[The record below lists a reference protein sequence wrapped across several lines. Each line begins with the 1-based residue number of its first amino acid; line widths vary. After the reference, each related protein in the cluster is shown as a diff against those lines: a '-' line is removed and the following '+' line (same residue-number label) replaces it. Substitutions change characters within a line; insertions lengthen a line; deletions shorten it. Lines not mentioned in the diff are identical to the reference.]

1 MGIRSIELLHGATW
15 FDKLY
20 PFHNSMCRKKQSKNL
35 NLMLFSFIGL
45 IFLKHIMKVAIV
57 QEWLVTVGGSDK
69 VVKAI
74 LDVFPDADIYTL
86 VAKKEVCDELGIPWE
101 KVHTSFIQKMPLGTK
116 KHRAYLP
123 LFPFAIEQFDL
134 RGFDVVISSSH
145 CVAKGVLTKADQLH
159 ICYCHSPIRYCWD
172 MYNEYLEESHLDKGF
187 KSWLVRLM
195 LHPIRQF
202 DAIAGSRVDYYISNS
217 DYVGQRIRKTYRRKA
232 TTIHPNIDISNFEL
246 CNDKHEYYL
255 ASSRLVAYKK
265 IDTIIEA
272 FNQMPDKKLVVI
284 GGGPNLEAYRKLAN
298 DNVIV
303 MGYQPFDVLK
313 DKMQH
318 AKAFVFAADEDFG
331 MIPIEAQSCG
341 TPVIAYGHGGSLET
355 VNGGKTGLFFNEQT
369 PEAIVEAVN
378 KFESM
383 GSQPFAPADC
393 RQWAE
398 GFSEERFKR
407 EIKEFV
413 EEKYEEFKKNGIN
426 ID

>member
-1 MGIRSIELLHGATW
+1 
-15 FDKLY
+15 
-20 PFHNSMCRKKQSKNL
+20 
-35 NLMLFSFIGL
+35 
-45 IFLKHIMKVAIV
+45 MKVAIV

-134 RGFDVVISSSH
+134 RGYDVVISSSH

-217 DYVGQRIRKTYRRKA
+217 DYVGQRIRKTYRKKA

-246 CNDKHEYYL
+246 CNDKQEYYL

-284 GGGPNLEAYRKLAN
+284 GGGPNLEAYRKLAK
-298 DNVIV
+298 DNVTV

-355 VNGGKTGLFFNEQT
+355 VNGGKTGLFFYEQT

-383 GSQPFAPADC
+383 GSHPFAPADC

>member
-1 MGIRSIELLHGATW
+1 
-15 FDKLY
+15 
-20 PFHNSMCRKKQSKNL
+20 
-35 NLMLFSFIGL
+35 
-45 IFLKHIMKVAIV
+45 MKVAIV

-134 RGFDVVISSSH
+134 RGYDVVISSSH

-195 LHPIRQF
+195 LHPIRLF

-246 CNDKHEYYL
+246 CNDKKEYYL

-284 GGGPNLEAYRKLAN
+284 GGGPNLEAYRKLAK
-298 DNVIV
+298 DNVTV

-378 KFESM
+378 RFEAM

-413 EEKYEEFKKNGIN
+413 EEKYEEFKNNGIN

>member
-1 MGIRSIELLHGATW
+1 
-15 FDKLY
+15 
-20 PFHNSMCRKKQSKNL
+20 
-35 NLMLFSFIGL
+35 
-45 IFLKHIMKVAIV
+45 MKVAIV

-134 RGFDVVISSSH
+134 RGYDVVISSSH

-246 CNDKHEYYL
+246 CNDKQEYYL

-284 GGGPNLEAYRKLAN
+284 GGGPNLEAYRKLAK
-298 DNVIV
+298 DNVTV

>member
-1 MGIRSIELLHGATW
+1 
-15 FDKLY
+15 
-20 PFHNSMCRKKQSKNL
+20 
-35 NLMLFSFIGL
+35 
-45 IFLKHIMKVAIV
+45 MKVAII

-86 VAKKEVCDELGIPWE
+86 VAKKEICDELGIPWE

-123 LFPFAIEQFDL
+123 LFPFAIEQLDL
-134 RGFDVVISSSH
+134 RGYDVVISSSH

-172 MYNEYLEESHLDKGF
+172 MYNEYLEESHLEKGL
-187 KSWLVRLM
+187 KSWMVRMM
-195 LHPIRQF
+195 LHPIRKF
-202 DAIAGSRVDYYISNS
+202 DAIAGTRPDYYISNS

-232 TTIHPNIDISNFEL
+232 TTIHPNIDISNFEMCEEKL
-246 CNDKHEYYL
+246 DYYL

-265 IDTIIEA
+265 IDIIIEA
-272 FNQMPDKKLVVI
+272 FNRMPDKKLVVI
-284 GGGPNLEAYRKLAN
+284 GGGPNLETYRKLAEK
-298 DNVIV
+298 NVEV
-303 MGYQPFDVLK
+303 MGYQPFDILK
-313 DKMQH
+313 EKMQH

-355 VNGGKTGLFFNEQT
+355 VKENVTGLFFHEQT
-369 PEAIVEAVN
+369 AEAVMDAVCQ
-378 KFESM
+378 FEAM
-383 GSQPFAPADC
+383 GKQPFSPVDC

-398 GFSEERFKR
+398 RFSEERFKQ

-413 EEKYEEFKKNGIN
+413 DEKYKEFKKNGIN

>member
-1 MGIRSIELLHGATW
+1 
-15 FDKLY
+15 
-20 PFHNSMCRKKQSKNL
+20 
-35 NLMLFSFIGL
+35 
-45 IFLKHIMKVAIV
+45 MKVAIV

-134 RGFDVVISSSH
+134 RGYDVVISSSH

-195 LHPIRQF
+195 LHPIRLF

-246 CNDKHEYYL
+246 CNDKQEYYL

-284 GGGPNLEAYRKLAN
+284 GGGPNLEAYRKLAK
-298 DNVIV
+298 DNVTV

-378 KFESM
+378 KFEAM

>member
-1 MGIRSIELLHGATW
+1 
-15 FDKLY
+15 
-20 PFHNSMCRKKQSKNL
+20 
-35 NLMLFSFIGL
+35 
-45 IFLKHIMKVAIV
+45 MKVAIV

-86 VAKKEVCDELGIPWE
+86 VAKKEVCDELGISWE

-134 RGFDVVISSSH
+134 RGYDVVISSSH

-172 MYNEYLEESHLDKGF
+172 MYNEYLEESHLDKGL

-195 LHPIRQF
+195 LHPIRLF
-202 DAIAGSRVDYYISNS
+202 DAIAGNRVDYYISNS

-232 TTIHPNIDISNFEL
+232 TTIHPNIDISHFEL
-246 CNDKHEYYL
+246 CEDKQDYYL

-272 FNQMPDKKLVVI
+272 FNQMPDKKLIVI
-284 GGGPNLEAYRKLAN
+284 GGGPNLDAYRKLAKE
-298 DNVIV
+298 NVIV

-313 DKMQH
+313 EKMQH

-355 VNGGKTGLFFNEQT
+355 VNGGKTGLFFYEQT
-369 PEAIVEAVN
+369 PEAVVEAVN
-378 KFESM
+378 KFEAM
-383 GSQPFAPADC
+383 GNQPFSPKDC

-413 EEKYEEFKKNGIN
+413 DEKYNEFKKNGIN

>member
-1 MGIRSIELLHGATW
+1 
-15 FDKLY
+15 
-20 PFHNSMCRKKQSKNL
+20 
-35 NLMLFSFIGL
+35 
-45 IFLKHIMKVAIV
+45 MKVAIV

-134 RGFDVVISSSH
+134 RGYDVVISSSH

-172 MYNEYLEESHLDKGF
+172 MYNEYLEESRLDKGF

-246 CNDKHEYYL
+246 CNDKQEYYL

-284 GGGPNLEAYRKLAN
+284 GGGPNLEAYRKLAK
-298 DNVIV
+298 DNVTV

-341 TPVIAYGHGGSLET
+341 TPIIAYGHGGSLET
-355 VNGGKTGLFFNEQT
+355 VNGGKTGLFFYEQT

-378 KFESM
+378 KFEAM

>member
-1 MGIRSIELLHGATW
+1 
-15 FDKLY
+15 
-20 PFHNSMCRKKQSKNL
+20 
-35 NLMLFSFIGL
+35 
-45 IFLKHIMKVAIV
+45 MKVAIV

-134 RGFDVVISSSH
+134 RGYDVVISSSH

-246 CNDKHEYYL
+246 CNDKQEYYL

-272 FNQMPDKKLVVI
+272 FNMMPDKKLVVI
-284 GGGPNLEAYRKLAN
+284 GGGPNLEAYRKLAK
-298 DNVIV
+298 DNVTV

-313 DKMQH
+313 EKMQH

-393 RQWAE
+393 RQWTE

>member
-1 MGIRSIELLHGATW
+1 
-15 FDKLY
+15 
-20 PFHNSMCRKKQSKNL
+20 
-35 NLMLFSFIGL
+35 MLFCFIGL
-45 IFLKHIMKVAIV
+45 IFFKHIMKVAIV

-134 RGFDVVISSSH
+134 RGYDVVISSSH

-172 MYNEYLEESHLDKGF
+172 MYNEYLEESHLDKGI

-246 CNDKHEYYL
+246 CNDKQEYYL

-284 GGGPNLEAYRKLAN
+284 GGGPNLEAYRKLAK
-298 DNVIV
+298 DNVTV

-355 VNGGKTGLFFNEQT
+355 VNSGKTGLFFYEQT

-378 KFESM
+378 KFETM
-383 GSQPFAPADC
+383 ESQPFAPADC

>member
-1 MGIRSIELLHGATW
+1 
-15 FDKLY
+15 
-20 PFHNSMCRKKQSKNL
+20 
-35 NLMLFSFIGL
+35 
-45 IFLKHIMKVAIV
+45 MKVAIV

-74 LDVFPDADIYTL
+74 QDVFPDADIYTL

-134 RGFDVVISSSH
+134 RGYDVVISSSH

-246 CNDKHEYYL
+246 CNDKQEYYL

-272 FNQMPDKKLVVI
+272 FNQMSDKKLVVI

-298 DNVIV
+298 ANVTV

-355 VNGGKTGLFFNEQT
+355 VNGGKTGLFFYEQT

-378 KFESM
+378 KFEAM

>member
-1 MGIRSIELLHGATW
+1 
-15 FDKLY
+15 
-20 PFHNSMCRKKQSKNL
+20 
-35 NLMLFSFIGL
+35 
-45 IFLKHIMKVAIV
+45 MKVAIV

-86 VAKKEVCDELGIPWE
+86 VAKKEVCGELGIPWE

-134 RGFDVVISSSH
+134 RGYDVVISSSH
-145 CVAKGVLTKADQLH
+145 CVAKGILTKADQLH

-246 CNDKHEYYL
+246 CNDKQEYYL

-298 DNVIV
+298 DNVTV

-355 VNGGKTGLFFNEQT
+355 VNGGKTGLFFYEQT

-378 KFESM
+378 KFEAM

>member
-1 MGIRSIELLHGATW
+1 
-15 FDKLY
+15 
-20 PFHNSMCRKKQSKNL
+20 
-35 NLMLFSFIGL
+35 
-45 IFLKHIMKVAIV
+45 MKVAIV

-74 LDVFPDADIYTL
+74 QDVFPDADIYTL
-86 VAKKEVCDELGIPWE
+86 VAKKVVCDELGIPWE

-134 RGFDVVISSSH
+134 RGYDVVISSSH

-246 CNDKHEYYL
+246 CNDKQEYYL

-298 DNVIV
+298 ANVTV

-313 DKMQH
+313 EKMQH

-378 KFESM
+378 RFEAM

-426 ID
+426 IY

>member
-1 MGIRSIELLHGATW
+1 
-15 FDKLY
+15 
-20 PFHNSMCRKKQSKNL
+20 
-35 NLMLFSFIGL
+35 
-45 IFLKHIMKVAIV
+45 MKVAIV

-134 RGFDVVISSSH
+134 RGYDVVISSSH

-246 CNDKHEYYL
+246 CNDKQEYYL

-284 GGGPNLEAYRKLAN
+284 GGGPNLEAYLKLAK
-298 DNVIV
+298 DNVTV

-355 VNGGKTGLFFNEQT
+355 VNGGKTGLFFYEQT

-378 KFESM
+378 RFEAMDSK
-383 GSQPFAPADC
+383 PFAPADC

>member
-1 MGIRSIELLHGATW
+1 
-15 FDKLY
+15 
-20 PFHNSMCRKKQSKNL
+20 
-35 NLMLFSFIGL
+35 
-45 IFLKHIMKVAIV
+45 MKVAIV

-134 RGFDVVISSSH
+134 RGYDVVISSSH

-246 CNDKHEYYL
+246 CNDKQEYYL

-265 IDTIIEA
+265 IDAIIEA

-284 GGGPNLEAYRKLAN
+284 GGGPNLEAYRKLAK

-355 VNGGKTGLFFNEQT
+355 VNGGKTGLFFYEQT

>member
-1 MGIRSIELLHGATW
+1 
-15 FDKLY
+15 
-20 PFHNSMCRKKQSKNL
+20 
-35 NLMLFSFIGL
+35 
-45 IFLKHIMKVAIV
+45 MKVAIV
-57 QEWLVTVGGSDK
+57 QEWLVSVGGSDK

-134 RGFDVVISSSH
+134 RGYDVVISSSH

-246 CNDKHEYYL
+246 CNDKQEYYL

-272 FNQMPDKKLVVI
+272 FNLMPDKKLVVI
-284 GGGPNLEAYRKLAN
+284 GGGPNLEAYRKLAK
-298 DNVIV
+298 DNVTV

-378 KFESM
+378 KFETM

>member
-1 MGIRSIELLHGATW
+1 
-15 FDKLY
+15 
-20 PFHNSMCRKKQSKNL
+20 
-35 NLMLFSFIGL
+35 
-45 IFLKHIMKVAIV
+45 MKVAIV

-74 LDVFPDADIYTL
+74 QDVFPDADIYTL

-134 RGFDVVISSSH
+134 RGYDVVISSSH

-246 CNDKHEYYL
+246 CNDKQEYYL

-284 GGGPNLEAYRKLAN
+284 GGGPNLEAYRKLAK
-298 DNVIV
+298 DNVTV

-355 VNGGKTGLFFNEQT
+355 VNGGKTGLFFYEQT

>member
-1 MGIRSIELLHGATW
+1 
-15 FDKLY
+15 
-20 PFHNSMCRKKQSKNL
+20 
-35 NLMLFSFIGL
+35 
-45 IFLKHIMKVAIV
+45 MKVAIV

-134 RGFDVVISSSH
+134 RGYDVVISSSH
-145 CVAKGVLTKADQLH
+145 CVAKGILTKADQLH

-246 CNDKHEYYL
+246 CNDKKEYYL

-284 GGGPNLEAYRKLAN
+284 GGGPNLEAYRKLAK
-298 DNVIV
+298 DNVTV

-378 KFESM
+378 RFEAM

>member
-1 MGIRSIELLHGATW
+1 
-15 FDKLY
+15 
-20 PFHNSMCRKKQSKNL
+20 
-35 NLMLFSFIGL
+35 
-45 IFLKHIMKVAIV
+45 MKVAIV

-74 LDVFPDADIYTL
+74 LDTFPDADIYTL

-134 RGFDVVISSSH
+134 RGYDVVISSSH

-246 CNDKHEYYL
+246 CNDKQEYYL

-284 GGGPNLEAYRKLAN
+284 GGGPNLEAYRKLAK

-378 KFESM
+378 RFEAM

>member
-1 MGIRSIELLHGATW
+1 
-15 FDKLY
+15 
-20 PFHNSMCRKKQSKNL
+20 
-35 NLMLFSFIGL
+35 
-45 IFLKHIMKVAIV
+45 MKVAIV

-74 LDVFPDADIYTL
+74 QDVFPDADIYTL

-134 RGFDVVISSSH
+134 REYDVVISSSH

-172 MYNEYLEESHLDKGF
+172 MYNEYLEESHLDKGI

-246 CNDKHEYYL
+246 CNDKQEYYL

-298 DNVIV
+298 ANVTV

-355 VNGGKTGLFFNEQT
+355 VNGGKTGLFFYEQT

-383 GSQPFAPADC
+383 GLQPFAPADC

>member
-1 MGIRSIELLHGATW
+1 
-15 FDKLY
+15 
-20 PFHNSMCRKKQSKNL
+20 
-35 NLMLFSFIGL
+35 
-45 IFLKHIMKVAIV
+45 MKVAIV

-74 LDVFPDADIYTL
+74 LDVFPDADVYTL
-86 VAKKEVCDELGIPWE
+86 VAKKDVCDELGIPWE

-134 RGFDVVISSSH
+134 RGYDVVISSSH

-246 CNDKHEYYL
+246 CNDKKEYYL

-298 DNVIV
+298 ANVTV

-378 KFESM
+378 RFEAM

-398 GFSEERFKR
+398 GFSEERFKS

>member
-1 MGIRSIELLHGATW
+1 
-15 FDKLY
+15 
-20 PFHNSMCRKKQSKNL
+20 
-35 NLMLFSFIGL
+35 
-45 IFLKHIMKVAIV
+45 MKVAIV

-86 VAKKEVCDELGIPWE
+86 VAKKDVCDELGIPWE
-101 KVHTSFIQKMPLGTK
+101 KVHASFIQKMPLGTK

-134 RGFDVVISSSH
+134 RGYDVVISSSH

-246 CNDKHEYYL
+246 CNDKQEYYL

-284 GGGPNLEAYRKLAN
+284 GGGPNLDAYRKLAK
-298 DNVIV
+298 DNVTV

-383 GSQPFAPADC
+383 GLQPFAPADC

>member
-1 MGIRSIELLHGATW
+1 
-15 FDKLY
+15 
-20 PFHNSMCRKKQSKNL
+20 
-35 NLMLFSFIGL
+35 
-45 IFLKHIMKVAIV
+45 MKVAIV

-74 LDVFPDADIYTL
+74 LDTFPDADIYTL

-134 RGFDVVISSSH
+134 RGYDVVISSSH

-246 CNDKHEYYL
+246 CNDKQKYYL

-284 GGGPNLEAYRKLAN
+284 GGGPNLEAYRKLAK
-298 DNVIV
+298 DNVTV

-355 VNGGKTGLFFNEQT
+355 VNGGKTGLFFYEQT

-378 KFESM
+378 KFEAM

>member
-1 MGIRSIELLHGATW
+1 
-15 FDKLY
+15 
-20 PFHNSMCRKKQSKNL
+20 
-35 NLMLFSFIGL
+35 
-45 IFLKHIMKVAIV
+45 MKVAIV

-134 RGFDVVISSSH
+134 RGYDVVISSSH

-246 CNDKHEYYL
+246 CNDKKEYYL

-284 GGGPNLEAYRKLAN
+284 GGGPNLEAYRKLAK
-298 DNVIV
+298 DNVTV

-413 EEKYEEFKKNGIN
+413 EEKYKEFKKNGIN

>member
-1 MGIRSIELLHGATW
+1 
-15 FDKLY
+15 
-20 PFHNSMCRKKQSKNL
+20 
-35 NLMLFSFIGL
+35 
-45 IFLKHIMKVAIV
+45 MKVAIV

-134 RGFDVVISSSH
+134 RGYDVVISSSH

-172 MYNEYLEESHLDKGF
+172 MYNEYLEESHLDKGI

-246 CNDKHEYYL
+246 CNDKQEYYL

-284 GGGPNLEAYRKLAN
+284 GGGPNLEAYRKLAK
-298 DNVIV
+298 DNVTV

-355 VNGGKTGLFFNEQT
+355 VNGGKTGLFFYEQT

-378 KFESM
+378 KFEAM

-398 GFSEERFKR
+398 GFSEKRFKR

>member
-1 MGIRSIELLHGATW
+1 
-15 FDKLY
+15 
-20 PFHNSMCRKKQSKNL
+20 
-35 NLMLFSFIGL
+35 
-45 IFLKHIMKVAIV
+45 MKVAII
-57 QEWLVTVGGSDK
+57 QEWLVSVGGSDK

-74 LDVFPDADIYTL
+74 LDIFPDADIYTL

-134 RGFDVVISSSH
+134 RGYDVVISSSH

-246 CNDKHEYYL
+246 CNDKQEYYL

-298 DNVIV
+298 ANVTV

-378 KFESM
+378 KFEAM
-383 GSQPFAPADC
+383 GSQPFAPVDC

>member
-1 MGIRSIELLHGATW
+1 
-15 FDKLY
+15 
-20 PFHNSMCRKKQSKNL
+20 
-35 NLMLFSFIGL
+35 
-45 IFLKHIMKVAIV
+45 MKVAIV

-86 VAKKEVCDELGIPWE
+86 VAKKEVCDELSIPWE

-134 RGFDVVISSSH
+134 RGYDVVISSSH

-246 CNDKHEYYL
+246 CNDKKEYYL

-284 GGGPNLEAYRKLAN
+284 GGGPNLEAYRKLAK
-298 DNVIV
+298 DNVTV

-369 PEAIVEAVN
+369 PDAIVEAVN
-378 KFESM
+378 KFEAM

>member
-1 MGIRSIELLHGATW
+1 
-15 FDKLY
+15 
-20 PFHNSMCRKKQSKNL
+20 
-35 NLMLFSFIGL
+35 
-45 IFLKHIMKVAIV
+45 MKVAIV

-134 RGFDVVISSSH
+134 RGYDVVISSSH

-246 CNDKHEYYL
+246 CNAKQEYYL

-284 GGGPNLEAYRKLAN
+284 GGGPNLDAYRKLAK
-298 DNVIV
+298 DNVTM

>member
-1 MGIRSIELLHGATW
+1 
-15 FDKLY
+15 
-20 PFHNSMCRKKQSKNL
+20 
-35 NLMLFSFIGL
+35 
-45 IFLKHIMKVAIV
+45 MKVAIV

-74 LDVFPDADIYTL
+74 LDVFPNADIYTL
-86 VAKKEVCDELGIPWE
+86 VAKKDVCDELGIPWE
-101 KVHTSFIQKMPLGTK
+101 KVHTSFIQKMPLGTT

-134 RGFDVVISSSH
+134 RGYDVVISSSH
-145 CVAKGVLTKADQLH
+145 CVAKGILTKADQLH

-217 DYVGQRIRKTYRRKA
+217 DYVGQRIRKTYRRKT

-246 CNDKHEYYL
+246 CNDKQEYYL

-272 FNQMPDKKLVVI
+272 FNKMPDKKLVVI
-284 GGGPNLEAYRKLAN
+284 GGGPNLEAYRKLAK
-298 DNVIV
+298 DNVTV
-303 MGYQPFDVLK
+303 MGYQPFEVLK

-369 PEAIVEAVN
+369 PEAIVETVN
-378 KFESM
+378 KFEAM
-383 GSQPFAPADC
+383 GAQPFAPADC

>member
-1 MGIRSIELLHGATW
+1 
-15 FDKLY
+15 
-20 PFHNSMCRKKQSKNL
+20 
-35 NLMLFSFIGL
+35 
-45 IFLKHIMKVAIV
+45 MKVAIV

-134 RGFDVVISSSH
+134 RGYDVVISSSH
-145 CVAKGVLTKADQLH
+145 CVAKGILTKADQLH

-246 CNDKHEYYL
+246 CNDKQEYYL

-284 GGGPNLEAYRKLAN
+284 GGGPNLEAYRKLAK
-298 DNVIV
+298 DNVTV

-378 KFESM
+378 KFETM

-426 ID
+426 IY